1 MIEIAIIVAAVIIT
15 LAIIPVIIRMAAG
28 PTILDRTVGAD
39 MMFVFVLMGLLLYTA
54 STGTQWA
61 VGGMLAITGLGFIGT
76 LAVARF
82 VAREDFAS
90 RSRADSAVPSAG
102 NADERDPAG
111 GSGGSAGG
119 PAESAG
125 GSAGSAGG
133 SGASANSPD
142 GVDAQSEAGAR
153 EERNRSGDNGATAH
167 RNSWEADR

>member
-90 RSRADSAVPSAG
+90 GSRADSAVPSAG
-102 NADERDPAG
+102 NADERDPAD
-111 GSGGSAGG
+111 
-119 PAESAG
+119 

-133 SGASANSPD
+133 SGESAGGSGASGNSPD